1 VKSFPS
7 HAVSKGGADLTLR
20 DHGYVASSSRGV
32 HVYAPALPFSFLY
45 NAFFNVVVFLSQWC
59 KNEQ

>member
-1 VKSFPS
+1 MKSFPS

-45 NAFFNVVVFLSQWC
+45 NAFFNVVVFLSQ
-59 KNEQ
+59 